1 MRKEKQ
7 NKGFTLVE
15 LIIALAVLAFL
26 MTAVSSFMGSSLLN
40 TRKAKSDLKVSASA
54 QLIYNEISDCIM
66 QATNVVIVGRTLG
79 AAPIDFSEPGKTL
92 TGTVGDR
99 VYFVCDK
106 KAAENILAHYD
117 KYGVGSDINTAPSG
131 NVVYFKD
138 VAPTEKILVEELI
151 IETSVPIDVTHLGLS
166 VSNGDNL
173 TLTNKINGKSVSTYA
188 WETAPDKW
196 LFSTKKVASTGE
208 ASGQS
213 VNDTCVH
220 RFVFEGKNLYYGKK
234 YAFVMANDD
243 ELRLSGAGEN
253 KSTHIYSDEMGYVT
267 YGSGTSAATVS
278 GCIATVNSKR
288 GQMGV
293 DLYFCGQLKNAS
305 NFTYDSLG
313 LVNIRNSKVLTE
325 GYTEYKEG
333 TKATLSGGGESEGGE
348 SGESTGGE
356 GGESGGTSG
365 EGGSSE
371 GGSGESSGE

>member
-1 MRKEKQ
+1 MNRDKQ

-66 QATNVVIVGRTLG
+66 QATNVVVVGRTLG
-79 AAPIDFSEPGKTL
+79 SSTIDFSEPGKSL
-92 TGTVGDR
+92 GGTVGDR

-106 KAAENILAHYD
+106 KAAENLLAYND
-117 KYGVGSDINTAPSG
+117 KYGVGSDINTAPTG

-138 VAPTEKILVEELI
+138 LTTSDKILIEELI
-151 IETSVPIDVTHLGLS
+151 IETSVPIDVSHLGLA
-166 VSNGDNL
+166 VSNGDSL
-173 TLTNKINGKSVSTYA
+173 TLSNKITGKSVSAYA
-188 WETAPDKW
+188 WETTPGNW
-196 LFSTKKVASTGE
+196 SFSTKKEMSGE

-220 RFVFEGKNLYYGKK
+220 RFVFDGKNLYYGKK

-243 ELRLSGAGEN
+243 ELKMSGAGEN
-253 KSTHIYSDEMGYVT
+253 KSTHVFSDEMGYVT
-267 YGSGTSAATVS
+267 YGSSSGNVTAS
-278 GCIATVNSKR
+278 GCIATINSKR

-333 TKATLSGGGESEGGE
+333 TKATLSGGDESEGGE

-365 EGGSSE
+365 EGGSGES
-371 GGSGESSGE
+371 GSGESSGE